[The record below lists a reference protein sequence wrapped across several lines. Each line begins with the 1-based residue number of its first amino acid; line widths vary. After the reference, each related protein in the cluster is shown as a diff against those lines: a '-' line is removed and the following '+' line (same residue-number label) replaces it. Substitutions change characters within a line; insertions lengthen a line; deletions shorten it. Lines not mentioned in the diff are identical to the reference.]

1 MANPT
6 QVAFYFNQDR
16 CVGCRACEGA
26 CKQENNLPVEV
37 RYRRVIF
44 KESGLYPKVHRT
56 FASIACNHCVEPA
69 CMKACPVNAIR
80 KRKKDGIVLINQKK
94 CIGCRRCEFACPYG
108 APQYNPHTK
117 KVEKCHYCVH
127 RIDRKDVDPDPM
139 QDALNHMP
147 ACVVTCMG
155 LALFSAKLSD
165 LDAGNLPDNISDPH
179 LSKKVPDFPDPRL
192 TDPAIRFTLAKNV

>member
-1 MANPT
+1 MANPN
-6 QVAFYFNQDR
+6 QAAFYFNQDR

-44 KESGLYPKVHRT
+44 
-56 FASIACNHCVEPA
+56 N
-69 CMKACPVNAIR
+69 
-80 KRKKDGIVLINQKK
+80 
-94 CIGCRRCEFACPYG
+94 
-108 APQYNPHTK
+108 
-117 KVEKCHYCVH
+117 
-127 RIDRKDVDPDPM
+127 
-139 QDALNHMP
+139 LNHMP

-192 TDPAIRFTLAKNV
+192 TNPAIRFTLAKNV